1 MPTTKKQRFGYDW
14 DNYCDFHHRQ
24 PDKYVQT
31 STVADYDGALIT
43 TMFLA
48 DPKHKGHDIQAQF
61 EYVLSAYDDDLRLIR
76 NPQIQIKFWEFTAI
90 QE

>member
-31 STVADYDGALIT
+31 STVADFDGSLIT

-48 DPKHKGHDIQAQF
+48 DKKHK
-61 EYVLSAYDDDLRLIR
+61 
-76 NPQIQIKFWEFTAI
+76 
-90 QE
+90 